1 MKTTIKVAL
10 AALMIAGVSLESCKK
25 GENDPFLSLRSR
37 KARVTGDWTVK
48 KGEGTRTSG
57 STTTTWTFDG
67 ATYTQTQGSNSVST
81 SETITMNF
89 EKDGTYKM
97 VTTITDASVNYTD
110 VTTETGTWN
119 FTGKIGDDKNKDHI
133 VMRTLTSTDVTTIGS
148 SSTTTTDTWTGDN
161 APANVMYI
169 DQLKNKEMIFTWD
182 GSYNNGSST
191 STDKGSYT
199 LEQ

>member
-169 DQLKNKEMIFTWD
+169 DELKNKEMIFTWD